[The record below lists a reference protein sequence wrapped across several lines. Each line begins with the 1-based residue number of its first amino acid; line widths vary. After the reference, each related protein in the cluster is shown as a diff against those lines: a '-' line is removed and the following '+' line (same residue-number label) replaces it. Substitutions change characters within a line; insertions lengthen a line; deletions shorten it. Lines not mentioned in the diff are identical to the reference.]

1 MNCLFCDIINKKI
14 PSEIIAETK
23 FAFAFNDINPKSL
36 IHMLI
41 VPKIHLDSAL
51 DLNDSNIHYFSEMI
65 LLANKLANKYSFDD
79 KGFRWV
85 NILKSVTSKPK
96 SVADFVVR
104 TFNSEIMLNQ
114 N

>member
-1 MNCLFCDIINKKI
+1 MNCLFCDIINKNI
-14 PSEIIAETK
+14 SSEIIAETK

-85 NILKSVTSKPK
+85 INTGNDGGQTVQHLHLHLLAGRK
-96 SVADFVVR
+96 
-104 TFNSEIMLNQ
+104 LNWPPG
-114 N
+114 